1 MLPIR
6 FPRFAR
12 TASCLSATI
21 ATIAVTASLFAGAA
35 SANDRHF
42 GYVYES
48 GVLAPGA
55 KELEVYTTVRAGRED
70 YFSAVDHRLSF
81 EVGMAEHLMTAFYLN
96 MRNTSAED
104 PATGEILTGFA
115 WKGFSNEWKLK
126 LMDPSADP
134 IGLALYGEI
143 TYNTDE
149 LELEPKLILDKQ
161 VGKWLFAA
169 NFIAEFELEA
179 EPDEMELEEIAPDI
193 TLGASYEISKG
204 FHAGLEVRNHNAFV
218 MAPSGDYEHEFSAL
232 YAGPVVSYATESW
245 WMTFT
250 LMPQLPALSKAE
262 GGSILV
268 LDDGEKINAR
278 LLFSFHI

>member
-1 MLPIR
+1 MLPFH
-6 FPRFAR
+6 FPRLARFAA
-12 TASCLSATI
+12 TCSATV
-21 ATIAVTASLFAGAA
+21 AVTASLFAGTA

-42 GYVYES
+42 GYVYET

-55 KELEVYTTVRAGRED
+55 KELEVYTTLRTGRED
-70 YFSAVDHRLSF
+70 YFSALDHRLSF
-81 EVGMAEHLMTAFYLN
+81 EVGVAEHLMTAFYLN

-104 PATGEILTGFA
+104 PATGEIASGFE

-149 LELEPKLILDKQ
+149 LELEPKLIVDKQ

-169 NFIAEFELEA
+169 NLIAEFELEA
-179 EPDEMELEEIAPDI
+179 EPEEMELEEIAPDI
-193 TLGASYEISKG
+193 TLGASYEVCKG

-250 LMPQLPALSKAE
+250 LLPQLPALSKEE